1 MPFAGSLV
9 QRIPGAIAYCVEKAT
24 WWSLLILMGFL
35 VWLWFSVSSWFSGAF
50 ATTTETSLRDLLI
63 GSIQAESM
71 LDTATQ
77 DVTANISIDQVSHF
91 LKVPTGET
99 NLVYAAVGEVHAG
112 IDIHNIVI
120 IPSVEKDG
128 PVTLRLPQPAI
139 SSVQLN
145 PERSEILA
153 NYRTWFGPKAGVDIY
168 EEAQRE
174 AYAAMKS
181 KACTDHIL
189 DAATHNAKVQIKEIL
204 EKAGISQVQFEDSP
218 VTTNTCSMA

>member
-1 MPFAGSLV
+1 MPIAGTIV

-24 WWSLLILMGFL
+24 WWAWLILLGVM
-35 VWLWFSVSSWFSGAF
+35 VWLWFSITSLFSGWF
-50 ATTTETSLRDLLI
+50 VTTTETTLRDLLI

-91 LKVPTGET
+91 LKVPSGTT
-99 NLVYAAVGEVHAG
+99 NLVYAAVGKVHAG
-112 IDIHNIVI
+112 IDIHNIEI
-120 IPSVEKDG
+120 ISSKEKEG
-128 PVTLRLPQPAI
+128 AATLILPQPTI

-145 PERSEILA
+145 PERSEIIA
-153 NYRTWFGPKAGVDIY
+153 NYRTWFGPKAGAEIY

-174 AYAAMKS
+174 AYAVMKS

-189 DAATHNAKVQIKEIL
+189 DAATHNAKVQVQEIL
-204 EKAGISQVQFEDSP
+204 VKAGVTQVKFEDSP
-218 VTTNTCSMA
+218 ATTNVCSVA